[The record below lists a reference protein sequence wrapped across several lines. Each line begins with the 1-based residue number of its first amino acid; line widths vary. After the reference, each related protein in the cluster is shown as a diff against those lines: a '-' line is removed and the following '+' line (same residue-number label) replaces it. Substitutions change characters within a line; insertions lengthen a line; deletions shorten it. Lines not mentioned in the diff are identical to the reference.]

1 MLQFLLQSSQYVY
14 LETKILQ
21 SEAGKLGA
29 KGQVGKEAN
38 NFVALIPGCLES
50 QDYPFCVTDSVF

>member
-1 MLQFLLQSSQYVY
+1 MLQFLLQSSQYVD
-14 LETKILQ
+14 LGTKILQ
-21 SEAGKLGA
+21 SEAGEWWA

-50 QDYPFCVTDSVF
+50 QDYPFCVTDFVF

>member
-1 MLQFLLQSSQYVY
+1 MLQFLLQSSQYVD

-21 SEAGKLGA
+21 SEAGEWWA

-38 NFVALIPGCLES
+38 NFVALITWLFRKSGLPILC
-50 QDYPFCVTDSVF
+50 Y